1 LEARLGAALELGKAE
16 NGERKAEREAATVAE
31 SVESDAVSAV
41 SISAKSS
48 VPTDGLKSDLSDA
61 ASGGQL
67 PPPLESVPPP
77 LPGEEA
83 EAAFLAE
90 ARDRGEEVAT
100 VAAALAAAE
109 IEESK
114 SALPPLEDLV
124 QKLPAE
130 LRDTLDDLFRAKFVK
145 VIRVRKRDLPA

>member
-1 LEARLGAALELGKAE
+1 MA
-16 NGERKAEREAATVAE
+16 VAE
-31 SVESDAVSAV
+31 SAESDAVAARSDV
-41 SISAKSS
+41 S
-48 VPTDGLKSDLSDA
+48 DGLKPPSPEKVELS
-61 ASGGQL
+61 
-67 PPPLESVPPP
+67 

-90 ARDRGEEVAT
+90 ARERGEDVAS

-109 IEESK
+109 SEDEK
-114 SALPPLEDLV
+114 GALPPLEELI

-145 VIRVRKRDLPA
+145 VMRVRKKDLPA

>member
-1 LEARLGAALELGKAE
+1 MEARLGATLELGKAE
-16 NGERKAEREAATVAE
+16 SGERRGESSTGKVAE
-31 SVESDAVSAV
+31 SVETDAVAANSDV
-41 SISAKSS
+41 SSE
-48 VPTDGLKSDLSDA
+48 LK
-61 ASGGQL
+61 
-67 PPPLESVPPP
+67 PPSLEKAEPS

-90 ARDRGEEVAT
+90 ARERGEDVAS

-109 IEESK
+109 SEEEKGS
-114 SALPPLEDLV
+114 LPPLEELI

-145 VIRVRKRDLPA
+145 VIRVRKKDLPV

>member
-1 LEARLGAALELGKAE
+1 MEARLGAALERGKADG
-16 NGERKAEREAATVAE
+16 GERRTESSTAPAAE
-31 SVESDAVSAV
+31 SAESDAVAPGADV
-41 SISAKSS
+41 
-48 VPTDGLKSDLSDA
+48 
-61 ASGGQL
+61 SGGQK
-67 PPPLESVPPP
+67 PTAETVAPP

-90 ARDRGEEVAT
+90 ARERGEDVAS

-109 IEESK
+109 GEDEK
-114 SALPPLEDLV
+114 GALPPLEELI

-145 VIRVRKRDLPA
+145 VMRVRKKDLPA

>member
-1 LEARLGAALELGKAE
+1 LGAVLELGKAE
-16 NGERKAEREAATVAE
+16 SPPGVVAE
-31 SVESDAVSAV
+31 SAESEAVAANRDV
-41 SISAKSS
+41 SS
-48 VPTDGLKSDLSDA
+48 GLKPPSPEKA
-61 ASGGQL
+61 APS
-67 PPPLESVPPP
+67 

-90 ARDRGEEVAT
+90 ARERGEDVAS

-109 IEESK
+109 SEDDK
-114 SALPPLEDLV
+114 GALPPLEELV

-145 VIRVRKRDLPA
+145 VMRVRKKDLPV

>member
-1 LEARLGAALELGKAE
+1 LGAALERGKAVS
-16 NGERKAEREAATVAE
+16 GERRAE
-31 SVESDAVSAV
+31 SSTAAAAESTESDAVAPG
-41 SISAKSS
+41 SS
-48 VPTDGLKSDLSDA
+48 EPSGLKPTPTENA
-61 ASGGQL
+61 G
-67 PPPLESVPPP
+67 PP

-90 ARDRGEEVAT
+90 ARERGEDVAS

-109 IEESK
+109 SEDEK
-114 SALPPLEDLV
+114 GALPPLEELI

-145 VIRVRKRDLPA
+145 VMRVRKKDLPA

>member
-1 LEARLGAALELGKAE
+1 MRAALERGKAE
-16 NGERKAEREAATVAE
+16 SGERKAESPPVAVAE
-31 SVESDAVSAV
+31 SAESHAVA
-41 SISAKSS
+41 AGGNNA
-48 VPTDGLKSDLSDA
+48 DGLK
-61 ASGGQL
+61 
-67 PPPLESVPPP
+67 PTPTENVVPP

-90 ARDRGEEVAT
+90 ARERGEDMAF

-109 IEESK
+109 SEEEK
-114 SALPPLEDLV
+114 GALPPLEELV

>member
-1 LEARLGAALELGKAE
+1 MA
-16 NGERKAEREAATVAE
+16 VAE
-31 SVESDAVSAV
+31 SAESDAVA
-41 SISAKSS
+41 AGGNDA
-48 VPTDGLKSDLSDA
+48 DGLKST
-61 ASGGQL
+61 
-67 PPPLESVPPP
+67 PTESVPSP

-90 ARDRGEEVAT
+90 ARERGENVAS

-109 IEESK
+109 SEDEK
-114 SALPPLEDLV
+114 GALPPLEELV

-130 LRDTLDDLFRAKFVK
+130 LRETLDDLFRAKFVK

>member
-1 LEARLGAALELGKAE
+1 M
-16 NGERKAEREAATVAE
+16 
-31 SVESDAVSAV
+31 S
-41 SISAKSS
+41 
-48 VPTDGLKSDLSDA
+48 DGLK
-61 ASGGQL
+61 
-67 PPPLESVPPP
+67 PPSLDKAEPP

-90 ARDRGEEVAT
+90 ARERGEDVAS

-109 IEESK
+109 SEDDK
-114 SALPPLEDLV
+114 GALPPLEELV

-145 VIRVRKRDLPA
+145 VMRVRKKDRPA

>member
-1 LEARLGAALELGKAE
+1 VAI
-16 NGERKAEREAATVAE
+16 AE
-31 SVESDAVSAV
+31 SAESDAVAANREEPASQR
-41 SISAKSS
+41 
-48 VPTDGLKSDLSDA
+48 LSPEKA
-61 ASGGQL
+61 E
-67 PPPLESVPPP
+67 PF

-90 ARDRGEEVAT
+90 ARERGEDVAS

-109 IEESK
+109 SEDDK
-114 SALPPLEDLV
+114 GALPPLEELI

-145 VIRVRKRDLPA
+145 VMRVRKKDLPT